1 MIIFTHIPKTAG
13 SSFYWSL
20 IEPNTPDAVVY
31 RYRGLRRLLLD
42 RGYSADVVRGHA
54 PYGVHV
60 FAPRTPA
67 KYITILREPVDRSV
81 SYYYFVKDSGREHP
95 DRADAES
102 LTLTSFFSLRKY
114 QNWQTRYLAGI
125 PFHRLYGSGTG
136 PVLDRVMLRAALTH
150 LVNRYVCFGIQENF
164 ESSLALAAH
173 SMQWP
178 ERKEMPRLNFTRDRP
193 DVATLTSA
201 ELQSVRE
208 SNALDCE
215 LYEQA
220 RALFELRC
228 REIGVR
234 TG

>member
-1 MIIFTHIPKTAG
+1 
-13 SSFYWSL
+13 
-20 IEPNTPDAVVY
+20 
-31 RYRGLRRLLLD
+31 
-42 RGYSADVVRGHA
+42 
-54 PYGVHV
+54 
-60 FAPRTPA
+60 
-67 KYITILREPVDRSV
+67 
-81 SYYYFVKDSGREHP
+81 
-95 DRADAES
+95 
-102 LTLTSFFSLRKY
+102 
-114 QNWQTRYLAGI
+114 
-125 PFHRLYGSGTG
+125 
-136 PVLDRVMLRAALTH
+136 MLRAALTH

-178 ERKEMPRLNFTRDRP
+178 ERKEMPRLNSTHDRP

-201 ELQSVRE
+201 ELQSLRE

-228 REIGVR
+228 GQIGVR